1 MAHQSRRSRRTIQL
15 EQQDQSRDEATF
27 DSYDDELVRTEPVL
41 EPPPARVR
49 PYLVAF
55 GPNGESFD
63 GELIDTDGLS
73 ASEFIPG
80 LGTDRGRRRLAQRI
94 MEAHARLIKRIG
106 HAK

>member
-1 MAHQSRRSRRTIQL
+1 MAGQQRRGRRATQL

-27 DSYDDELVRTEPVL
+27 DSYDDELARTEPVV

-55 GPNGESFD
+55 RPDGESFD
-63 GELIDTDGLS
+63 GELIDTDELS

-94 MEAHARLIKRIG
+94 MEAHARLIERIG
-106 HAK
+106 HAE